1 MPRMISKELKQAY
14 EDTLFSA
21 QLATSVDFK
30 HGEASAK
37 ADALLV
43 LFDVQTAI
51 LITAWNPYSEPKTK
65 EENEAAQARLEAELT
80 AKGIRFLPAIGKG
93 TSDEWAEPSVL
104 ALGVEF
110 LAAQTLAVKYQQNAY
125 LWIEKG
131 FPAEL
136 IYPDPDAIADQAS
149 IVVVDSREQ
158 STMASS
164 WREYL
169 CVRWFGDRVELSV
182 RMHEGLANASAFP
195 ENDVGERIIP
205 LQIDG
210 KTVVGVDDD
219 VVVGGDLG
227 CNDDEPQTFLLA
239 DGTGMTEWFNARNW
253 SESEKLSYIVAL
265 LDRFKYNKEIQLG
278 FLFFL
283 GGSMLVTQPSQ
294 PVENLLECQAQIAK
308 FDINDEYEALLGPL
322 RDIIML
328 RHLEEFAWRSDIDIE
343 TRAIKIPNVDAEIR
357 AYNFKNYGLLFSDD
371 RKITTMFESAKS
383 LRTMFEAIGHQL
395 NENSFTAKMSYKA
408 GMCFFNLN
416 AQSDLKATVNLTSEI
431 SKLFDPVLNGIE
443 TIAKSTTSRCDVYT
457 DIQFALYFFI
467 NVYEFD
473 FSQVLW
479 FYQSWIFYS
488 NGEEIPGVASSDH
501 LEFLTQ
507 CRVKAF
513 AFFQAKSEAVLQCA
527 KMDIHFDVFP
537 PFREDVDDGAAIAQ
551 TVGAVWGD
559 GEIDSY
565 VDMITTRALIILGYF
580 SSICEASLI
589 SERQR
594 LMH

>member
-1 MPRMISKELKQAY
+1 MPRTISQDLKQAY
-14 EDTLFSA
+14 ESTLFTA

-30 HGEASAK
+30 HGEESPK

-43 LFDVQTAI
+43 LLDVQSAV

-65 EENEAAQARLEAELT
+65 EENESAQQRLEAELT
-80 AKGIRFLPAIGKG
+80 TRGIRFLPAIGKG

-104 ALGVEF
+104 ALGIGF
-110 LAAQTLAVKYQQNAY
+110 AAAQELAVKYQQNCY

-136 IYPDPDAIADQAS
+136 IYPDPESMADQAT

-164 WREYL
+164 WQEYL
-169 CVRWFGDRVELSV
+169 CVRWLGDRVELSV
-182 RMHEGLANASAFP
+182 RMHEGLANASDFP
-195 ENDVGERIIP
+195 ENDEGDRIIP

-210 KTVVGVDDD
+210 KAVVSVDED

-227 CNDDEPQTFLLA
+227 CNDDEPETFLLTDA
-239 DGTGMTEWFNARNW
+239 AGMKEWFNARNW
-253 SESEKLSYIVAL
+253 GESEKLSYIVAL

-278 FLFFL
+278 FLFYL

-308 FDINDEYEALLGPL
+308 FDINEEYEALLGPL
-322 RDIIML
+322 RDVIML
-328 RHLEEFAWRSDIDIE
+328 EHLEEFAWRSNIDIE
-343 TRAIKIPNVDAEIR
+343 IRAIKIPNVDAEIR
-357 AYNFKNYGLLFSDD
+357 VYNFENYGLLFSDD
-371 RKITTMFESAKS
+371 RKITNMFESANA
-383 LRTMFEAIGHQL
+383 LRSMFEAIGREL
-395 NENSFTAKMSYKA
+395 GENSYTAKMAYKT
-408 GMCFFNLN
+408 GMCYFNLN
-416 AQSDLKATVNLTSEI
+416 AQTDLHATLNLTKEI

-443 TIAKSTTSRCDVYT
+443 TIAKSTTVRCDVYT

-479 FYQSWIFYS
+479 YYQSWVFYS
-488 NGEEIPGVASSDH
+488 NGEEIPEVANSDL
-501 LEFLTQ
+501 LEFLTH
-507 CRVKAF
+507 CRMKAF

-537 PFREDVDDGAAIAQ
+537 PLREDVDDRGTIAQ

-559 GEIDSY
+559 GESESY
-565 VDMITTRALIILGYF
+565 VDVITTRALIILGYF

-589 SERQR
+589 SEKQR